1 MLDQPVGRVPTSR
14 SRTRLGMWRI
24 LVVCVGWCPLHG
36 SGCHKVETL
45 SGTRPPVLFTK
56 TNKKRWSH
64 KKDNDVSIPDFQ
76 TLMLSALKLGATG
89 EIRLKDSIDVLSDEF
104 KLTAED
110 REQMLPSGNMTT
122 MRNRVAWAIT
132 HLVQAKLL
140 HRPQRGYFTITER
153 GQSVLANPPER
164 ITISFL
170 EQYPEFVAFRNKKK
184 TEELPETQDESATPE
199 ERIDSAYTEIT
210 VALKDEILSKVLDA
224 SPEFFEKLIVKL
236 LLAMGYGG
244 SSADAGRHLGK
255 SGDGGVDGVIDE
267 DKLGLDI
274 IYIQAKRYAPDN
286 IVGRP
291 EIQKFAGTLIG
302 MGANKGVFVTTSG
315 FTGHAYE
322 YARTVPQRIILIDGE
337 RLTSLMLEHNVGVRV
352 SRAVEIK
359 KIDEDFFLE

>member
-1 MLDQPVGRVPTSR
+1 
-14 SRTRLGMWRI
+14 
-24 LVVCVGWCPLHG
+24 
-36 SGCHKVETL
+36 
-45 SGTRPPVLFTK
+45 
-56 TNKKRWSH
+56 
-64 KKDNDVSIPDFQ
+64 
-76 TLMLSALKLGATG
+76 
-89 EIRLKDSIDVLSDEF
+89 
-104 KLTAED
+104 
-110 REQMLPSGNMTT
+110 
-122 MRNRVAWAIT
+122 
-132 HLVQAKLL
+132 
-140 HRPQRGYFTITER
+140 
-153 GQSVLANPPER
+153 
-164 ITISFL
+164 
-170 EQYPEFVAFRNKKK
+170 
-184 TEELPETQDESATPE
+184 
-199 ERIDSAYTEIT
+199 
-210 VALKDEILSKVLDA
+210 
-224 SPEFFEKLIVKL
+224 
-236 LLAMGYGG
+236 MGYGG

>member
-1 MLDQPVGRVPTSR
+1 MA
-14 SRTRLGMWRI
+14 
-24 LVVCVGWCPLHG
+24 
-36 SGCHKVETL
+36 
-45 SGTRPPVLFTK
+45 
-56 TNKKRWSH
+56 
-64 KKDNDVSIPDFQ
+64 IPDFQ
-76 TLMLSALKLGATG
+76 TLMLPALRLGATG
-89 EIRLKDSIDVLSDEF
+89 EIRLKDSIDILSDEF
-104 KLTAED
+104 KLTPEE
-110 REQMLPSGNMTT
+110 REHMLPSGNVTT
-122 MRNRVAWAIT
+122 MRNRVAWSVT

-153 GQSVLANPPER
+153 GQAVLANPPDR
-164 ITISFL
+164 ITIGFL

-184 TEELPETQDESATPE
+184 TTDESVTPEEESTTPE

-236 LLAMGYGG
+236 LIGMGYGG
-244 SSADAGRHLGK
+244 SSVDAGRHLGK

-286 IVGRP
+286 KIGRP

-302 MGANKGVFVTTSG
+302 MGANKGVFVTTSC
-315 FTGHAYE
+315 FSSHAYE
-322 YARTVPQRIILIDGE
+322 YAKNVPQRIILIDGE

-352 SRAVEIK
+352 SRGIELK